1 MDQPTSKRSK
11 TTLPNHLIG
20 LNSDK
25 LDESNINSAA
35 WRFTSM
41 MKEAPVGTGNVG
53 KCQTMR
59 QRILQL
65 SLFPDIYDKVKRVKH
80 PGNVDFG
87 NKEDSS

>member
-1 MDQPTSKRSK
+1 MDQPVSKKSK
-11 TTLPNHLIG
+11 STLPNSAIG
-20 LNSDK
+20 LNSDN
-25 LDESNINSAA
+25 LADSNINSSS
-35 WRFTSM
+35 WRFTAL
-41 MKEAPVGTGNVG
+41 MKESPVGKGNLG

-87 NKEDSS
+87 ESHGY